1 MFLDIDIAN
10 LNILEMLELIRE
22 KSAQTRIL
30 LFFHNLDEELVL
42 NALHLGVRGY
52 MAYESSIELLPK
64 AAKALSR
71 DELWM
76 DANVMSKILN
86 SLLPLGKFKRS
97 LNDKLT
103 KKEKEIVEFVLEGLS
118 NKQISDK
125 LFVSENTV
133 KNHLAKI
140 FSKLRVGNR
149 LELLLRL
156 SSRY

>member
-1 MFLDIDIAN
+1 
-10 LNILEMLELIRE
+10 
-22 KSAQTRIL
+22 
-30 LFFHNLDEELVL
+30 
-42 NALHLGVRGY
+42 
-52 MAYESSIELLPK
+52 MAHESSIELLSK

-103 KKEKEIVEFVLEGLS
+103 KKEKEIVELVLEGLS
-118 NKQISDK
+118 NKQISEK

-140 FSKLRVGNR
+140 FSKLQVSNR
-149 LELLLRL
+149 LELVLRL
-156 SSRY
+156 SSRC